1 MPIDKTLAMLLLA
14 AALLPGCGGGEEPDD
29 ILTAQDTD
37 SADSGP
43 PSRGPEWLQPPPQ
56 EIVLAAP

>member
-1 MPIDKTLAMLLLA
+1 MPIKTLAMLLLA

-29 ILTAQDTD
+29 MFAAQDTD

-43 PSRGPEWLQPPPQ
+43 PSRGPEWLQPQQ